1 MALTV
6 CVARLDIMSNPELW
20 VVKGLE
26 VVAEVPVRRGKNFR
40 RARPSN
46 PDAAVESQPSSV
58 TILSH
63 QNVANRTTVIV

>member
-40 RARPSN
+40 RGAVLELPQLAARRGRVVGA
-46 PDAAVESQPSSV
+46 DGGAAR
-58 TILSH
+58 L
-63 QNVANRTTVIV
+63 R

>member
-40 RARPSN
+40 RG
-46 PDAAVESQPSSV
+46 AVELPQLAARRGRV
-58 TILSH
+58 VGADGGAARL
-63 QNVANRTTVIV
+63 R